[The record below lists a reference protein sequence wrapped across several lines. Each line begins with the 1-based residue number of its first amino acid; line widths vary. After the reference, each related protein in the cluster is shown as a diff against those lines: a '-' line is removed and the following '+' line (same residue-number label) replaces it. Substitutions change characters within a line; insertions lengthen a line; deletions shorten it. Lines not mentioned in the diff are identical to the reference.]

1 MRLSIFAVLA
11 GLAASLPAHAVEPL
25 KRSKDSVRVS
35 VAQMNI
41 TDKDVTGGK
50 DRVDPLLPWMDKA
63 LAEKTD
69 LLVFPE
75 YLLGAF
81 HLDDAL
87 IRKLSAE
94 VKKRGINVIVGGWEY
109 QPGAVIKH
117 PPDPQ
122 TYANSVLVID
132 RGGEVVGKHWKM
144 HSAVGAGSPYCW
156 PPAADERGEQTMIL
170 GKENGVV
177 DLDFGR
183 VGLLTCYDGYF
194 PEMFM
199 MPSLRGAEVL
209 VWVNSR
215 GGMVEPHIIQ
225 AASFQTTTHV
235 VASNTSNGCGSAIC
249 SYPGWKLD
257 AAAPVPGSEALI
269 TATLDLKE
277 LRTQRLNNRM
287 FHQRRPEA
295 YKALTGKWEPWKAYP
310 DLKPF
315 SYQDAP
321 KR

>member
-1 MRLSIFAVLA
+1 MNRSLIITMA
-11 GLAASLPAHAVEPL
+11 GLAASLTAHAVEPL
-25 KRSKDSVRVS
+25 KQWKDSVRVS

-41 TDKDVTGGK
+41 TDKDLAGGR

-81 HLDDAL
+81 KIDDAL
-87 IRKLSAE
+87 ITKLRAE
-94 VKKRGINVIVGGWEY
+94 VKKRGMNVIVGGWEY
-109 QPGAVIKH
+109 KPDAVIKH

-122 TYANSVLVID
+122 TYANSVLVLD
-132 RGGEVVGKHWKM
+132 RKGEIAGKHWKM
-144 HSAVGAGSPYCW
+144 HSAVGAASPYCW
-156 PPAADERGEQTMIL
+156 PPAADERGELTMIP

-194 PEMFM
+194 PETFM

-215 GGMVEPHIIQ
+215 GGMVEPHIMQ

-235 VASNTSNGCGSAIC
+235 VSSNTSNGCGSAIV
-249 SYPGWKLD
+249 SYPGWRVD
-257 AAAPVPGSEALI
+257 ASAPEPGSEKLI
-269 TATLDLKE
+269 TATLDLAE
-277 LRTQRLNNRM
+277 LRTQRVNSRM
-287 FHQRRPEA
+287 FHQRRPDA
-295 YKALTGKWEPWKAYP
+295 YKSITEKREPWKAYP
-310 DLKPF
+310 HIKPF
-315 SYQDAP
+315 SYDDP
-321 KR
+321 KP